1 MERKGLCVS
10 KTFFE
15 LRSKCINFEND
26 DQDLPE
32 INSDFTKTS
41 TSVFGANQEEEEQSV
56 GAFVKRKYVK
66 PVVTHIRRMNV
77 LFACKTLSLTEVW
90 KLI

>member
-15 LRSKCINFEND
+15 LRCKCINFEND

-66 PVVTHIRRMNV
+66 PVVTHIRRMNA
-77 LFACKTLSLTEVW
+77 LFACRTLSLTEVW